1 MRISRLNILHR
12 WGDVSIRTRLAISFT
27 ILIVAISTYNFLYFP
42 GELAKREQ
50 SAIRSKAETVAEL
63 VAGNVSTAQFFGD
76 TTVAAEVVGVAMRNE
91 DVLFV
96 EIRDASGAL
105 FLSQRKSSA
114 NHSPGTDP
122 LIVLRPVIHENHEI
136 GVVTLGISLDR
147 ATERIVHIRAL
158 AAGQGLVLLLVGA
171 LLVFGVS
178 TAITR
183 PLGHMAI
190 TAKRIASGDHK
201 QRVSVDRHDEVGHL
215 GSAINAMLDALNGA
229 EQELIELTLHLDE
242 RVTDR
247 TTALERANTSLVA
260 EVQEREK
267 VEESLRKAKFLAE
280 EASRTKSDFLANMSH
295 EIRTPMNG
303 IIGMTELALRTDLTQ
318 QQQKYLGTVRSSAE
332 ALLVVINEILDFS
345 KIEAGK
351 LLLETT
357 KFDLRETVG
366 DVVKGMGVLGRARG
380 LELLCDIASDV
391 PPILLGDPARLSQ
404 VLNNLIGNA
413 FKFTEHGE
421 VILRVITELRGADQA
436 VLRFSVVDTGV
447 GIPSEKLY
455 TIFEPFTQADL
466 STTRKY
472 GGTGLGLTICSRLL
486 DLMGGTIR
494 ATSVVGVGSTFSF
507 SVPFGVISE
516 PTPGVGRTA
525 DLVESVRVAVVD
537 HNPTNRKILIEML
550 RQWQML
556 PLEVERPRTLPDV
569 LVSADASGEPIHLV
583 VMDSHLPEGGGFDL
597 ARTIRART
605 FAHPPRIL
613 ILTSG
618 EAHSAG
624 GSRHVDPTMICL
636 EKPFKQSE
644 LLEAIQTVLGNAMLH
659 PNEAQREQ
667 GISTPGRRLR
677 ILLAEDH
684 PVNQELVLGIL
695 GIEGHAVTLARNG
708 REAIEILQNGK
719 FDIVLMD
726 VQMPEMDGYQA
737 TAAIRERERH
747 SGRHIPV
754 IAMTAHAMKGDR
766 EKCLAAGMD
775 DYISKPIRVAT
786 LLKVLQM
793 VQLDEGEPARTITAD
808 VPPIEAISEDSPE
821 LFDKDEARRQCL
833 GNDALLGRVVQSFL
847 ESIPVS
853 RQVLQ
858 MAAAKG
864 NLTSLAKA
872 AHALKGAAG
881 SIVAQRCHKAA
892 LAVERA
898 AKDGN
903 LERSKE
909 VLEILWQELDTLEA
923 LLIGSVT
930 NGMPPTSAGTSAGT
944 TGT

>member
-1 MRISRLNILHR
+1 MSKLNIFNR

-27 ILIVAISTYNFLYFP
+27 VLIVLISAYNFLYFP
-42 GELAKREQ
+42 GELAKAEK
-50 SAIRSKAETVAEL
+50 SAIRSKAETMAEL
-63 VAGNVSTAQFFGD
+63 VAGNVCTAQFFGD
-76 TTVAAEVVGVAMRNE
+76 TTVAAEVVSVAMRNE
-91 DVLFV
+91 DVVFV
-96 EIRDASGAL
+96 EIRDTSGAL
-105 FLSQRKSSA
+105 FLSQRKPSA
-114 NHSPGTDP
+114 TPSPGTEP
-122 LIVLRPVIHENHEI
+122 LIVPCPVIRETHEI
-136 GVVTLGISLDR
+136 GVVRLGVSLDR
-147 ATERIVHIRAL
+147 ATERISHIRAL
-158 AAGQGLVLLLVGA
+158 AAGHGIVLFIVGA

-183 PLGHMAI
+183 PLGHMAL
-190 TAKRIASGDHK
+190 TAERIASGDHT
-201 QRVSVDRHDEVGHL
+201 QRVRVDRNDEAGHL

-229 EQELIELTLHLDE
+229 EQELIELSLHLEE
-242 RVTDR
+242 RVIDR

-260 EVQEREK
+260 EVHEREK

-280 EASRTKSDFLANMSH
+280 EASHAKSDFLANMSH

-303 IIGMTELALRTDLTQ
+303 IIGMTELALRTNLTN

-332 ALLVVINEILDFS
+332 TLLVVINEILDFS

-351 LLLETT
+351 LVLETT

-366 DVVKGMGVLGRARG
+366 DVVKGMGVLGRARH
-380 LELLCDIASDV
+380 LELMCDIASDV
-391 PPILLGDPARLSQ
+391 PQILLGDPARLAQ

-413 FKFTEHGE
+413 LKFTEHGE
-421 VILRVITELRGADQA
+421 VILRVITEPRSEDRA
-436 VLRFSVVDTGV
+436 VLGFSVIDSGV
-447 GIPSEKLY
+447 GIPSEKLN

-486 DLMGGTIR
+486 HLMGGTIR
-494 ATSVVGVGSTFSF
+494 ASSAVGVGSTFSF
-507 SVPFGVISE
+507 SVPFGVASE
-516 PTPGVGRTA
+516 PIPGVGRA
-525 DLVESVRVAVVD
+525 VDLIESVRVAVVD

-550 RQWQML
+550 RQWQMF
-556 PLEVERPRTLPDV
+556 PLEVERPQTLPDV

-583 VMDSHLPEGGGFDL
+583 VIDSHLPEGGGFEL
-597 ARTIRART
+597 ARTIEART
-605 FAHPPRIL
+605 FTHPPRFL

-618 EAHSAG
+618 EGDVG
-624 GSRHVDPTMICL
+624 GRSDYVDPTMICL

-644 LLEAIQTVLGNAMLH
+644 LLEAIQTVLGNAMSH
-659 PNEAQREQ
+659 TNEAHREQ
-667 GISTPGRRLR
+667 EFSMPGRPLR
-677 ILLAEDH
+677 ILVAEDH

-695 GIEGHAVTLARNG
+695 GIEGHAVTLAKNG

-737 TAAIRERERH
+737 TAAIRELERH
-747 SGRHIPV
+747 TGRHIPV

-786 LLKVLQM
+786 LQKVLQM
-793 VQLDEGEPARTITAD
+793 VQLDGGESARTVRAEA
-808 VPPIEAISEDSPE
+808 PPSGVRRGDSPE
-821 LFDKDEARRQCL
+821 FFDESEARRQCL
-833 GNDALLGRVVQSFL
+833 GNDALLWRVVKSFL
-847 ESIPVS
+847 DTIPGS

-858 MAAAKG
+858 MAATNG
-864 NLTSLAKA
+864 NLTALAKA

-892 LAVERA
+892 LAVERT
-898 AKDGN
+898 AKGGN
-903 LERSKE
+903 LERSKA
-909 VLEILWQELDTLEA
+909 VLEILWQELDTLETV
-923 LLIGSVT
+923 LSGSVE
-930 NGMPPTSAGTSAGT
+930 NRMASSSAPAPVGT
-944 TGT
+944 TGP

>member
-1 MRISRLNILHR
+1 MSKLNILHR

-27 ILIVAISTYNFLYFP
+27 ILIVAISAYVFLYFP
-42 GELAKREQ
+42 GQLAEREK
-50 SAIRSKAETVAEL
+50 SAVRSKAETVAEL
-63 VAGNVSTAQFFGD
+63 VAGNVSTAMFFGD
-76 TTVAAEVVGVAMRNE
+76 TLVAGDIVTVALHNE

-96 EIRDASGAL
+96 RIVDTSGAV
-105 FLSQRKSSA
+105 FLTRSKAPVS
-114 NHSPGTDP
+114 HSPENDP
-122 LIVLRPVIHENHEI
+122 LVVLRYVVHEGRCI
-136 GVVTLGISLDR
+136 GLVWLGVSLES
-147 ATERIVHIRAL
+147 ATERIAHFRFL
-158 AAGQGLVLLLVGA
+158 AAGHSLVLFIVGA

-183 PLGHMAI
+183 PLGHMAL
-190 TAKRIASGDHK
+190 TAERIASGDHS
-201 QRVSVDRHDEVGHL
+201 QRVRVARHDEVGHL

-247 TTALERANTSLVA
+247 TTALERANTSLLA
-260 EVQEREK
+260 EMHEREK
-267 VEESLRKAKFLAE
+267 VEESLRKAKSLAE

-303 IIGMTELALRTDLTQ
+303 IIGMTELTLRTDLTH

-351 LLLETT
+351 LMLETT
-357 KFDLRETVG
+357 EFDLREIVG
-366 DVVKGMGVLGRARG
+366 DVVKAMGVLGRARG

-391 PPILLGDPARLSQ
+391 PQFLLGDPARLAQ
-404 VLNNLIGNA
+404 VLNNLVGNA

-421 VILRVITELRGADQA
+421 VILRVVTEPRTDHQA
-436 VLRFSVVDTGV
+436 VLGFSVIDSGV
-447 GIPSEKLY
+447 GIPTEKLN

-472 GGTGLGLTICSRLL
+472 GGTGLGLTISSRLL
-486 DLMGGTIR
+486 HLMGGTIR

-507 SVPFGVISE
+507 SVPFGVASE
-516 PTPGVGRTA
+516 PTPGSGGPA
-525 DLVESVRVAVVD
+525 DFIGTVRVAVVD

-556 PLEVERPRTLPDV
+556 PIEVERPRTLPDV
-569 LVSADASGEPIHLV
+569 LVWAEASGEPIHLV
-583 VMDSHLPEGGGFDL
+583 VMDSHLPEGGGFEL
-597 ARTIRART
+597 ARTIRTRPLT
-605 FAHPPRIL
+605 HPPRIL

-618 EAHSAG
+618 EGDAWG
-624 GSRHVDPTMICL
+624 GSDHIDPTMICL

-644 LLEAIQTVLGNAMLH
+644 LLEAIQTVLGHAMVH

-667 GISTPGRRLR
+667 GINTPGRPLR

-695 GIEGHAVTLARNG
+695 GIEGHEVTLAKNG
-708 REAIEILQNGK
+708 REAIEVLQNGK

-737 TAAIRERERH
+737 TAAIRALERH
-747 SGRHIPV
+747 TGRHIPV

-775 DYISKPIRVAT
+775 DYISKPIRVAN
-786 LLKVLQM
+786 LQKVLRS
-793 VQLDEGEPARTITAD
+793 VQLDEREPACIVTAE
-808 VPPIEAISEDSPE
+808 VPPSEVLREDSPE
-821 LFDKDEARRQCL
+821 FYDKDEARRQCL
-833 GNDALLGRVVQSFL
+833 GNDALLKRVVQSFL
-847 ESIPVS
+847 DSIPLS
-853 RQVLQ
+853 RQVLRT
-858 MAAAKG
+858 AAANG
-864 NLTSLAKA
+864 DLNALAKA

-881 SIVAQRCHKAA
+881 SIVAKRCHKAA
-892 LAVERA
+892 LAVERT

-903 LERSKE
+903 LERSKK

-923 LLIGSVT
+923 LLSGSLD
-930 NGMPPTSAGTSAGT
+930 NGMASCSAGAPAGT
-944 TGT
+944 TG